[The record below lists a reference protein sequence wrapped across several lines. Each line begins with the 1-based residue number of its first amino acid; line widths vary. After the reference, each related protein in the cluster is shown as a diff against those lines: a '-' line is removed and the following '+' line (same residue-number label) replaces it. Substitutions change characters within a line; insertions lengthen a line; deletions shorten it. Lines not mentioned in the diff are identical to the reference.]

1 MNKMDQSSTQCRGF
15 FNCNTG
21 GWREL
26 ADGEKYWRMERNT
39 GRWQETLADGEKH
52 WRMARN
58 TGG

>member
-26 ADGEKYWRMERNT
+26 ADGEK
-39 GRWQETLADGEKH
+39 H

-58 TGG
+58 TGGWHELTGG